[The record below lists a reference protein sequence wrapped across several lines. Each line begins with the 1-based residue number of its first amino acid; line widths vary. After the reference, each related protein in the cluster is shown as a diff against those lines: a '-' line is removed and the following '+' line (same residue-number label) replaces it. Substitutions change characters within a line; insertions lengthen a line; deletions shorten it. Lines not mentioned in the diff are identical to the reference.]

1 MALKIFLH
9 GLESSNRG
17 KKAVYFQKKF
27 PDMIIPYFRG
37 SLQERMEKLN
47 EILAGKSGIRLVG
60 SSFGGLMAAL
70 FTKENESRVARLIL
84 LAPAINLMESAPDQ
98 EKKIAVPVWV
108 YHGKNDELI
117 PLKEVEKVAKSLFQE
132 LSFHTLD
139 DDHFLRKSF
148 EDIDWKKLLL

>member
-17 KKAVYFQKKF
+17 KKAVYFQEKF
-27 PDMIIPYFRG
+27 PGITIPYFRG

-84 LAPAINLMESAPDQ
+84 LAPAINLMGSAPDQ
-98 EKKIAVPVWV
+98 EKKITVPVWV

-139 DDHFLRKSF
+139 DDHFLHKSF